1 MTTGTNDGIMILEG
15 DLLLSELSAKKMP
28 DINTYQNTKKIDL
41 QHLTSI
47 DSAGIAYLVQI
58 KIISP
63 NVCFEGV
70 SDKILILAGLYGVSF
85 LFK

>member
-1 MTTGTNDGIMILEG
+1 MTTESNNEIMVLEG
-15 DLLLSELSAKKMP
+15 DLLLSELSAKQFP
-28 DINTYQNTKKIDL
+28 DIKTYQNTKKIDL
-41 QHLTSI
+41 QHLTNI

-58 KIISP
+58 KTKIP

-70 SDKILILAGLYGVSF
+70 SDKISILAGLYGVSF

>member
-1 MTTGTNDGIMILEG
+1 VTTGTNDETIVLEG
-15 DLLLSELSAKKMP
+15 DLLLSELSAKKFSN
-28 DINTYQNTKKIDL
+28 INTYQNTKKIDL
-41 QHLTSI
+41 QHLTNI

-58 KIISP
+58 KTISP

>member
-1 MTTGTNDGIMILEG
+1 MTTGTNDEIMVLEG
-15 DLLLSELSAKKMP
+15 DLLLSELSAKKFP
-28 DINTYQNTKKIDL
+28 DIKTCQNIKKIDL
-41 QHLTSI
+41 QHLTNI

-58 KIISP
+58 KTKIP

>member
-1 MTTGTNDGIMILEG
+1 MTTDTNDETMVLEG
-15 DLLLSELSAKKMP
+15 DLLLSELSAKKYS
-28 DINTYQNTKKIDL
+28 DINTYQNMKKIDL
-41 QHLTSI
+41 QRLTNI

-58 KIISP
+58 KTISP
-63 NVCFEGV
+63 NICFEGV

>member
-1 MTTGTNDGIMILEG
+1 VTTETNNEIMVLEG
-15 DLLLSELSAKKMP
+15 DLLLSELSAKKCP
-28 DINTYQNTKKIDL
+28 DIKTYQNTKKIDL
-41 QHLTSI
+41 QHLKNI

-58 KIISP
+58 KTLTP

-70 SDKILILAGLYGVSF
+70 SDKVLTLAGLYGVSF

>member
-1 MTTGTNDGIMILEG
+1 MTTGSNDGIITLKG
-15 DLLLSELSAKKMP
+15 DLLLSELSAKKFS
-28 DINTYQNTKKIDL
+28 DVKTYQNSKKIDL
-41 QHLTSI
+41 QQLTNI

-58 KIISP
+58 KITNP

-70 SDKILILAGLYGVSF
+70 SDNVSILAGLYGVSF

>member
-1 MTTGTNDGIMILEG
+1 VTTDTNDGIMVLEG
-15 DLLLSELSAKKMP
+15 DLLLSELSAKNFP
-28 DINTYQNTKKIDL
+28 DIKTYQKTNKIDL
-41 QHLTSI
+41 QHLTNI

-58 KIISP
+58 KTKIP

-70 SDKILILAGLYGVSF
+70 SEKILTLAGLYGVSF

>member
-1 MTTGTNDGIMILEG
+1 MTTGINDETMVLEG

-28 DINTYQNTKKIDL
+28 DIKTYQNTKKIDL
-41 QHLTSI
+41 QHLTNI

-58 KIISP
+58 KIKSP

>member
-1 MTTGTNDGIMILEG
+1 MTKGTNDEIMILEG
-15 DLLLSELSAKKMP
+15 DLLLSDLSAKKFP
-28 DINTYQNTKKIDL
+28 DIKTYQNTKKIDL
-41 QHLTSI
+41 QHLTNI

-58 KIISP
+58 KTMSP

>member
-1 MTTGTNDGIMILEG
+1 VTTGINNETMVLEG

-28 DINTYQNTKKIDL
+28 DINTYQNTNKIDL
-41 QHLTSI
+41 QHLTNI

-58 KIISP
+58 KTISP
-63 NVCFEGV
+63 NICFEGV